1 MLCKLYGRE
10 EVEVREAPWKR
21 RSPASHT
28 EGAIRRRSTRGG
40 SESAQLLDRIDEL
53 NAELVRRSNEAFEQG
68 FKAGEAAA
76 RKGLEEQ
83 TKSSVETLARTVT
96 EVASTRAGVMRRAEA
111 DTVRLSIE
119 IARRVLH
126 REVSINPN
134 ALGDLVRAALDK
146 LQAQEVY
153 RVRIHPSQQRLLK
166 SCLEQ
171 AGRSSVEIIADNSRP
186 VGGALF
192 EVSRGSL
199 DASVETQL
207 SEIEKGLT
215 DEMERRA

>member
-21 RSPASHT
+21 RGPTSPS
-28 EGAIRRRSTRGG
+28 EGMIRRRSARGG

-53 NAELVRRSNEAFEQG
+53 NAEMVRRSKEGYDQG
-68 FKAGEAAA
+68 FKAGEAAM
-76 RKGLEEQ
+76 RKSLEDQ
-83 TKSSVETLARTVT
+83 TKNSVGNLARTVT
-96 EVASTRAGVMRRAEA
+96 EVATTRAGIMRRAEA

-126 REVSINPN
+126 REVSINPT

-146 LQAQEVY
+146 LKAQEVY
-153 RVRIHPSQQRLLK
+153 RVRIHPSQEKLLQ

-171 AGRSSVEIIADNSRP
+171 AGRATVEIVADNSRP

-207 SEIEKGLT
+207 REIENGLT